1 MMHISCVVFEDK
13 CHFRKTKQIRPP
25 VPGVESRIRL
35 ARRSRAGPARSLK
48 THPSRTSQFGP
59 RTKLACFSAR
69 GRGRRAGTTPRA
81 SSRTSQETQERR
93 VQVSPS
99 GTMRE
104 LRPRVMINTSMRLWK
119 VQLRHQERS
128 RPSVH
133 RCSSLGDR
141 HFAPGHH
148 VKSLEG
154 SGLKRASHQCKSPVQ
169 VMRGDGRPRLYG
181 ASSAVIGRSPSTA
194 HSEREASY
202 SARRPQSTPRRTT
215 RAKSR
220 VVAEIPPP
228 Q

>member
-1 MMHISCVVFEDK
+1 MHISCVVFEDK

-81 SSRTSQETQERR
+81 SSRTSQETATDSGATCSSEPAGRR
-93 VQVSPS
+93 DSP
-99 GTMRE
+99 RE
-104 LRPRVMINTSMRLWK
+104 LRPWVINTSMRLWK

-154 SGLKRASHQCKSPVQ
+154 SGLKRASHQCKS
-169 VMRGDGRPRLYG
+169 
-181 ASSAVIGRSPSTA
+181 
-194 HSEREASY
+194 
-202 SARRPQSTPRRTT
+202 
-215 RAKSR
+215 
-220 VVAEIPPP
+220 
-228 Q
+228 